1 MELCQLFWKGA
12 NIAKESWCKRVK
24 KIAEEKLAN
33 QMSVWALW
41 ANQNTQKMKNNRT
54 QVNLVMPSSTGLP
67 SGILV
72 NSKALLAS
80 CITST
85 ASICRSKREM
95 LETFD
100 GGGGP
105 LSMPSRARVKTRR
118 DEFLIPGLSLSS
130 WWLIENFALEGKLPA
145 ANLEPPLGATV
156 TWRV

>member
-1 MELCQLFWKGA
+1 MSAFLEGGKH
-12 NIAKESWCKRVK
+12 CKRILVQESK
-24 KIAEEKLAN
+24 KDCRRETGQSDVRI
-33 QMSVWALW
+33 SPW
-41 ANQNTQKMKNNRT
+41 ANQNTQKMKKNRT

-130 WWLIENFALEGKLPA
+130 WWLIENFALEEKLPA